1 MSTLSHSTS
10 RELTRK
16 IAALAMLAAMAF
28 IVSLIRIP
36 AIAFLRYEPKD
47 VIITIAGFLYGPM
60 AVIPISIAVSFI
72 EMITVSDTGP
82 LGMMMNII
90 ATCSFACT
98 ASFIYKKWRTHTGAA
113 VGMMCGIIVNVPV
126 MLLWNYLVTPFHMGV
141 YREVVVA
148 MLVPVFLPFNVVKGA
163 LTTAM
168 TMMLYKPVRAALKKS
183 RLLPAEVSASQKSSK
198 VNVGALIA
206 SAFVLLTGVLV
217 ILSWQGIIFR

>member
-10 RELTRK
+10 RELTRR
-16 IAALAMLAAMAF
+16 IAVLAMLAAMAF

-60 AVIPISIAVSFI
+60 AVIPVSIAVSFI
-72 EMITVSDTGP
+72 EMVTVSDTGP
-82 LGMMMNII
+82 IGMMMNII

-98 ASFIYKKWRTHTGAA
+98 ASFIYKKWRTLTGAA
-113 VGMMCGIIVNVPV
+113 TGLICGIVVNVPV

-141 YREVVVA
+141 SREVVVA

-163 LTTAM
+163 LTAAM
-168 TMMLYKPVRAALKKS
+168 TMILYKPVRTALAKS
-183 RLLPAEVSASQKSSK
+183 GLLPILDTTSVKKSK
-198 VNVGALIA
+198 VNIGVLIV
-206 SAFVLLTGVLV
+206 SVFVLISAVLA
-217 ILSWQGIIFR
+217 ILSWQGVI